1 MHHHFKTPNSI
12 IRVIRTK
19 EIYEHQSPI
28 TTQMKIVGFFKN
40 CPFKSYLCPPMLI
53 DIKLQ
58 YT

>member
-1 MHHHFKTPNSI
+1 MHHHLKTPNSI
-12 IRVIRTK
+12 IHIIRTK
-19 EIYEHQSPI
+19 EIYEHKSPFTYTNENSWI
-28 TTQMKIVGFFKN
+28 FQN